1 MKKLMILKEMDE
13 RGLSLLLKV
22 KDSGVLLMMDA
33 IYLANSED
41 KRSSPVRIAVEEGK
55 EIFILRMD
63 VERRGLTEKLVKGVK
78 QLSYDDFVDL
88 LFNGAT
94 INNM

>member
-1 MKKLMILKEMDE
+1 VKKLMILKEMDE

-63 VERRGLTEKLVKGVK
+63 AERRGLTEKLVKGVK

>member
-63 VERRGLTEKLVKGVK
+63 AERRGLTEKLVKGVK

>member
-1 MKKLMILKEMDE
+1 MILKEMDE

-63 VERRGLTEKLVKGVK
+63 AERRGLTEKLVKGVK